1 MNGLNRRECGDNCN
15 CAFVQ
20 TIRARSA
27 LRYVSYETNWRRL
40 IKVNSLNEV
49 VATLDNKTIVATNAH
64 FDEVQISG
72 LLDE

>member
-1 MNGLNRRECGDNCN
+1 M
-15 CAFVQ
+15 
-20 TIRARSA
+20 
-27 LRYVSYETNWRRL
+27 
-40 IKVNSLNEV
+40 NSLNEV